1 MAVEAP
7 KDPMQFRDSYG
18 SADARASRVLDLC
31 FATIL
36 SALKMAI
43 PCRDGCPV
51 QVIPSPSSAK
61 NLSRRNSR
69 GIRVYI
75 GIRIYIR
82 MGEPGRFRD
91 AMLVRIRQPDRT
103 GGAALPVVREKG
115 RDLSLWCEVCRLTFP
130 SPVRD
135 ACGPRGSS
143 EYTQR
148 AGVSGGVRQLR

>member
-1 MAVEAP
+1 MVHPLNGIVTPNWCSSSRSPWRGTNPRFWLVTNCRSGPDAVRRGGALMAVEAP
-7 KDPMQFRDSYG
+7 KDPMQFGDSYG

-82 MGEPGRFRD
+82 MGEPG
-91 AMLVRIRQPDRT
+91 
-103 GGAALPVVREKG
+103 
-115 RDLSLWCEVCRLTFP
+115 
-130 SPVRD
+130 
-135 ACGPRGSS
+135 
-143 EYTQR
+143 
-148 AGVSGGVRQLR
+148 